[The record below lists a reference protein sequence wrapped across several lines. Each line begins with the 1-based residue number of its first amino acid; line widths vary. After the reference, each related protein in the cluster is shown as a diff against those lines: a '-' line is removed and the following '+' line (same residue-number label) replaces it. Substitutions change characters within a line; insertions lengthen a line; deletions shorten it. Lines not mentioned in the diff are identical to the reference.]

1 MNKLFFIFLVIS
13 SNLCANDHFDF
24 YDLLV
29 LESNLYVIEEK
40 VNNYENIID
49 SEDFGIIKYQL
60 KNSRF
65 IITKKIQ
72 NYLGYEK

>member
-1 MNKLFFIFLVIS
+1 MNKLFFLFLVIS

-24 YDLLV
+24 YDLLN

-40 VNNYENIID
+40 ISHYEGVIN
-49 SEDFGIIKYQL
+49 SEDFGIIKHNL

-72 NYLGYEK
+72 NHLGYEK